1 MDEIYTWIKNIVIY
15 MIMNTIIMNLLGNK
29 SYKKYISIVSGMILV
44 LIVVS
49 PLMKFMQLE
58 ENLDYYLQIN
68 DFAIETSE
76 FKTDLNRMEEEQS
89 NAIFAEYQDKIQL
102 QVKELLLEESVYLD
116 SFHLTIDKDTKSN
129 TFGEIMSMDITA
141 NMEQNEEEDKENRL
155 QIDEI
160 EIASISIGEQ
170 EENVA
175 LNLPSPMEIN
185 IKNKLS
191 DFYNIEQGNINIS
204 IQGGRHG

>member
-89 NAIFAEYQDKIQL
+89 NAIFAEYHDKIQL
-102 QVKELLLEESVYLD
+102 QVKELLREESVYLD
-116 SFHLTIDKDTKSN
+116 SFHLTIDRDTKSS
-129 TFGEIMSMDITA
+129 TFGEIMSMNITA
-141 NMEQNEEEDKENRL
+141 NMEQNEEEDREDRL

-160 EIASISIGEQ
+160 EIVSIRMEEQ
-170 EENVA
+170 EENA
-175 LNLPSPMEIN
+175 AQILPSPMEIN

>member
-1 MDEIYTWIKNIVIY
+1 MDEIYTWIKNIVVY

-49 PLMKFMQLE
+49 PLMKFMELD

-76 FKTDLNRMEEEQS
+76 FKNDLNRMEEEQS
-89 NAIFAEYQDKIQL
+89 DAIFAEYQDKIKL
-102 QVKELLLEESVYLD
+102 QVKNLLLEEAVYLE
-116 SFHLTIDKDTKSN
+116 SFDLTIDKNTKSK
-129 TFGEIMSMDITA
+129 TFGEIIRMDITA
-141 NMEQNEEEDKENRL
+141 NIEQSEEEDGEDYL

-160 EIASISIGEQ
+160 EIGRISMGE
-170 EENVA
+170 EENTTEK
-175 LNLPSPMEIN
+175 LPSPTEIN

-204 IQGGRHG
+204 IQGG

>member
-1 MDEIYTWIKNIVIY
+1 MDEIYTWIRNIVIY

-44 LIVVS
+44 LIVIS
-49 PLMKFMQLE
+49 PLMKFMELD

-76 FKTDLNRMEEEQS
+76 FKNDLNRMEEEQS
-89 NAIFAEYQDKIQL
+89 NAIFAEYEDKIGL
-102 QVKELLLEESVYLD
+102 QIKDLLSEETVYLD
-116 SFHLTIDKDTKSN
+116 SFHLSIDRDTKSN
-129 TFGEIMSMDITA
+129 TFGEILRMDITA
-141 NMEQNEEEDKENRL
+141 NMKQSEEEGREERL

-160 EIASISIGEQ
+160 DIARISMSEQ
-170 EENVA
+170 EEKTSQK
-175 LNLPSPMEIN
+175 LPSPMEIN

-191 DFYNIEQGNINIS
+191 DFYNIEQGNININ
-204 IQGGRHG
+204 IQGG

>member
-1 MDEIYTWIKNIVIY
+1 MDEIYTWIRNIVIY

-29 SYKKYISIVSGMILV
+29 SYKKYVSIVSGMILV

-49 PLMKFMQLE
+49 PLMKFMKLD

-68 DFAIETSE
+68 DFAIETSD
-76 FKTDLNRMEEEQS
+76 FKNDLNRMEEKQS
-89 NAIFAEYQDKIQL
+89 DAIFAEYQDKIRL
-102 QVKELLLEESVYLD
+102 QVKNLLLEESVHLD
-116 SFHLTIDKDTKSN
+116 SFHLTIDKNTKSS
-129 TFGEIMSMDITA
+129 TFGEILRMDMTA
-141 NMEQNEEEDKENRL
+141 NMEQNEEEDKEELL

-160 EIASISIGEQ
+160 DIARIGMEGQ
-170 EENVA
+170 EEKTTQT
-175 LNLPSPMEIN
+175 LPSPMEIN

-204 IQGGRHG
+204 IQGG